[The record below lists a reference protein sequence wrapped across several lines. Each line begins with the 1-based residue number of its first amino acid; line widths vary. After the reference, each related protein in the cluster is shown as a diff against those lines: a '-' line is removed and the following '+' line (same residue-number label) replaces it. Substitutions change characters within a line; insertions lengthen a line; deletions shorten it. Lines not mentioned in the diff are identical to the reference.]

1 MPDISILVT
10 LLEYSVIFV
19 PLPVFYGLICM
30 IVIFSKKKSTPP
42 GIAIYIQW
50 GCAAGD
56 EPEKILF

>member
-1 MPDISILVT
+1 
-10 LLEYSVIFV
+10 
-19 PLPVFYGLICM
+19 M